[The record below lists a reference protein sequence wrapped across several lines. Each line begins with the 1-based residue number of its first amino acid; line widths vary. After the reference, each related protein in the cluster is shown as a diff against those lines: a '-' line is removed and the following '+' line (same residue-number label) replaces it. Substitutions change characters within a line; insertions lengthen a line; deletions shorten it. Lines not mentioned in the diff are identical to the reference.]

1 MGVAGK
7 VATGEA
13 DCGVGIER
21 AAHMVGGVDFI
32 PLIQERYD
40 LVMLKKPENLEWI
53 EQVKGVLQSE
63 AFHSELRPIQG
74 YDLSQ
79 TGHVLFET

>member
-1 MGVAGK
+1 
-7 VATGEA
+7 
-13 DCGVGIER
+13 
-21 AAHMVGGVDFI
+21 MVGGVDFI

-63 AFHSELRPIQG
+63 SFRNELRPIQG

-79 TGHVLFET
+79 TGRILFET